1 MLVSRASIRQSS
13 FPPTSPSRVFP
24 LAWPR
29 WQPPPHDGVAVI
41 VRPDAPITWADG
53 LLAREDGRMVVWA
66 TTATDPEQQGLTL
79 LGQHGVEA
87 AALATGRTDPRRV
100 RLALEVAIDLAARR
114 EGGPAAGAC
123 LTSWS
128 LPTPPA
134 GVVRIPHLVTIGYS
148 GGATDTVVWELAP
161 AALARS
167 WLGGPLPDQS
177 YFETHLDAL
186 LRLRGAARRGQ
197 LPGTAV
203 SAGLAELLPDR
214 DLSIRQVY
222 GHPDLFR
229 TVLGS

>member
-1 MLVSRASIRQSS
+1 VLVSRASTRQSS
-13 FPPTSPSRVFP
+13 FPPASPIRIFP

-29 WQPPPHDGVAVI
+29 WQPPPRDGVAAI
-41 VRPDAPITWADG
+41 VGPGAPITWADG
-53 LLAREDGRMVVWA
+53 LLAREDRRLVVWA
-66 TTATDPEQQGLTL
+66 TATDPEQQGLNL
-79 LGQHGVEA
+79 LGQPGVQA
-87 AALATGRTDPRRV
+87 AALATGRPDPRRV

-128 LPTPPA
+128 LPAPPA
-134 GVVRIPHLVTIGYS
+134 GVVRIPHLITIGYS

-161 AALARS
+161 TGLARS
-167 WLGGPLPDQS
+167 WLGGPLPDLS
-177 YFETHLDAL
+177 YFEARLDAL

-229 TVLGS
+229 ALLGA